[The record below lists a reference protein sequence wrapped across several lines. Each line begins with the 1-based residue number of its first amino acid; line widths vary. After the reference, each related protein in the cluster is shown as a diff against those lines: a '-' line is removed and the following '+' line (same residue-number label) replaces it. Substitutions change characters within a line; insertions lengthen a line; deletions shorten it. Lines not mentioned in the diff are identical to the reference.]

1 MRAKIKM
8 RAKIRMKNIIDMIVF
23 GEYRECMER
32 YDLDQKKLKLIRQ
45 ALINGRWKV
54 A

>member
-1 MRAKIKM
+1 M
-8 RAKIRMKNIIDMIVF
+8 KIRIRIRDIIDMIIF
-23 GEYRECMER
+23 GEYKGCMAR
-32 YDLDQKKLKLIRQ
+32 YDLDQKKLKLLRQ